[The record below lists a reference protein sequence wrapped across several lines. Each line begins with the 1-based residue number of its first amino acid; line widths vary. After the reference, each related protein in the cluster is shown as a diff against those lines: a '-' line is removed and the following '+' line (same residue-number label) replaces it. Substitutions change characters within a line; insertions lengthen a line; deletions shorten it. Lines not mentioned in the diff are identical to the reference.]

1 VQGSEK
7 GEILFDRYDIASQLE
22 QALSNRV
29 SLASGGWLMIET
41 TEAMTTIDV
50 NSGGDTADARG
61 VNLAAAQA
69 IGRQLRLRALGG
81 LVAIDFIDMSETV
94 DNEAVLAALE
104 AGFQG
109 DKNPVRIG
117 PMSEFGVVE
126 MTRRRDVMSLA
137 EAMRQRVPSDS
148 E

>member
-1 VQGSEK
+1 
-7 GEILFDRYDIASQLE
+7 
-22 QALSNRV
+22 
-29 SLASGGWLMIET
+29 
-41 TEAMTTIDV
+41 
-50 NSGGDTADARG
+50 
-61 VNLAAAQA
+61 
-69 IGRQLRLRALGG
+69 
-81 LVAIDFIDMSETV
+81 
-94 DNEAVLAALE
+94 LE

>member
-1 VQGSEK
+1 
-7 GEILFDRYDIASQLE
+7 LP
-22 QALSNRV
+22 
-29 SLASGGWLMIET
+29 SGGWLMIET

-61 VNLAAAQA
+61 VNLEAAQA

-81 LVAIDFIDMSETV
+81 LVAIDFIDMSETA
-94 DNEAVLAALE
+94 DNEAVLAALD

-137 EAMRQRVPSDS
+137 EAMRQRAPSDT

>member
-1 VQGSEK
+1 
-7 GEILFDRYDIASQLE
+7 
-22 QALSNRV
+22 
-29 SLASGGWLMIET
+29 
-41 TEAMTTIDV
+41 
-50 NSGGDTADARG
+50 
-61 VNLAAAQA
+61 LAAAQA
-69 IGRQLRLRALGG
+69 IGAQLRLRALGG
-81 LVAIDFIDMSETV
+81 LVAIDFIDMSDAA

-104 AGFQG
+104 ASFEG

-137 EAMRQRVPSDS
+137 EAMRQRSQSRQSDS